1 MALYG
6 IMWKFTPILKHTL
19 WGGSKIAKLKGMVGK
34 GESIG
39 ESWEISS
46 LAGSVSVVAD
56 GVDAGL
62 SILQLIV
69 RDKERL
75 LGRRNYER
83 HGDEFPLLVKFID
96 AEKDLS
102 IQVHPDDAMA
112 SMHGHRG
119 KTEMWYVVD
128 AVEGTRICN
137 GFRNRIDK
145 SDYSQMVASGRIM
158 DSLNYIDIAKDDV
171 YYIPAGRIHAIGA
184 GAFLVEVQQ
193 ASDVTYRVYDYMRR
207 DADGR
212 LRELHVDLASEALDF
227 EDVGGGA
234 IAYEKSDDSAM
245 TLMQTDYFTTQLY
258 RLREEYVRDLRDLD
272 SFVVITLTEGECR
285 IIEGEESRVV
295 AAGDTILIAA
305 QAQSYTIIPNGSVA
319 FVEAFIEA

>member
-1 MALYG
+1 
-6 IMWKFTPILKHTL
+6 MWKFTPILKHTL
-19 WGGSKIAKLKGMVGK
+19 WGGSKIAELKGMDDK

-62 SILQLIV
+62 SILQLIA

-75 LGRRNYER
+75 LGCRNYER
-83 HGDEFPLLVKFID
+83 HGEEFPLLVKFID

-112 SMHGHRG
+112 STHGHRG

-128 AVEGTRICN
+128 AAEGTRICN

-207 DADGR
+207 DADGK

-227 EDVGGGA
+227 DDVGGGA
-234 IAYEKSDDSAM
+234 ICYDKVSDGEM
-245 TLMQTDYFTTQLY
+245 TLMQTDYFTTLLY
-258 RLREEYVRDLRDLD
+258 RLRHAHVRDLRNLD
-272 SFVVITLTEGECR
+272 SFVVITVTEGECR
-285 IIEGEESRVV
+285 IIEGEESRMV

-305 QAQSYTIIPNGSVA
+305 KAQSYTIIPSGSVA

>member
-1 MALYG
+1 
-6 IMWKFTPILKHTL
+6 MWKFTPILKHTL
-19 WGGSKIAKLKGMVGK
+19 WGGSKIAELKGMDDK

-62 SILQLIV
+62 SILQLIA
-69 RDKERL
+69 RDKECL

-83 HGDEFPLLVKFID
+83 HGNEFPLLVKFID

-112 SMHGHRG
+112 SIHGHRG

-128 AVEGTRICN
+128 AAEGTRICN

-207 DADGR
+207 DANGR

-227 EDVGGGA
+227 DDVGGGA
-234 IAYEKSDDSAM
+234 IVYDKNDDSAM

-258 RLREEYVRDLRDLD
+258 RLHEQYVRDLRDLD

-305 QAQSYTIIPNGSVA
+305 KAQSYTIIPNGSVA

>member
-1 MALYG
+1 
-6 IMWKFTPILKHTL
+6 MWKFTPILKHTL

-83 HGDEFPLLVKFID
+83 YGDEFPLLVKFID

-102 IQVHPDDAMA
+102 IQVHPNDAMA
-112 SMHGHRG
+112 LMHGHRG

-128 AVEGTRICN
+128 AADGTRICN

-212 LRELHVDLASEALDF
+212 LRELHVDLASKALDF
-227 EDVGGGA
+227 DDVGGGA
-234 IAYEKSDDSAM
+234 IVYAKNDDSAM

-258 RLREEYVRDLRDLD
+258 RLREEYVRDLRNLD

>member
-1 MALYG
+1 
-6 IMWKFTPILKHTL
+6 
-19 WGGSKIAKLKGMVGK
+19 
-34 GESIG
+34 
-39 ESWEISS
+39 
-46 LAGSVSVVAD
+46 
-56 GVDAGL
+56 
-62 SILQLIV
+62 
-69 RDKERL
+69 
-75 LGRRNYER
+75 
-83 HGDEFPLLVKFID
+83 
-96 AEKDLS
+96 
-102 IQVHPDDAMA
+102 
-112 SMHGHRG
+112 MHGHRG

-128 AVEGTRICN
+128 AAEGTRICN
-137 GFRNRIDK
+137 GFRKRIDK

-207 DADGR
+207 DANGR

-227 EDVGGGA
+227 DDVGGGA
-234 IAYEKSDDSAM
+234 IAYEKSGDSAM
-245 TLMQTDYFTTQLY
+245 TLMQTNYFTTQLY
-258 RLREEYVRDLRDLD
+258 RLREQYVRDLRDLD

-305 QAQSYTIIPNGSVA
+305 KAQSYTIIPSGSVA
-319 FVEAFIEA
+319 FVEAFIEV

>member
-1 MALYG
+1 
-6 IMWKFTPILKHTL
+6 
-19 WGGSKIAKLKGMVGK
+19 MVDK

-62 SILQLIV
+62 SILQLIA
-69 RDKERL
+69 RDKECL
-75 LGRRNYER
+75 LGRHNYER
-83 HGDEFPLLVKFID
+83 HGNEFPLLVKFID

-128 AVEGTRICN
+128 AAEGTRICN

-184 GAFLVEVQQ
+184 GAFLVEVQWW
-193 ASDVTYRVYDYMRR
+193 
-207 DADGR
+207 
-212 LRELHVDLASEALDF
+212 DLS
-227 EDVGGGA
+227 
-234 IAYEKSDDSAM
+234 
-245 TLMQTDYFTTQLY
+245 
-258 RLREEYVRDLRDLD
+258 
-272 SFVVITLTEGECR
+272 CW
-285 IIEGEESRVV
+285 
-295 AAGDTILIAA
+295 
-305 QAQSYTIIPNGSVA
+305 
-319 FVEAFIEA
+319 

>member
-1 MALYG
+1 
-6 IMWKFTPILKHTL
+6 MWKFTPILEHTL
-19 WGGSKIAKLKGMVGK
+19 WGGNKIARLKGLTDK

-46 LAGSVSVVAD
+46 LEGSVSVVAD
-56 GVDAGL
+56 GVDVGL
-62 SILQLIV
+62 SILQLIA

-102 IQVHPDDAMA
+102 IQVHPDDALA
-112 SMHGHRG
+112 LTQGHRG

-128 AVEGTRICN
+128 AAEGTRICN

-227 EDVGGGA
+227 DDVGGGA
-234 IAYEKSDDSAM
+234 IGYDKNDDTAM

-258 RLREEYVRDLRDLD
+258 RLREQYVRDLSDLD
-272 SFVVITLTEGECR
+272 SFVVITVTEGECQ
-285 IIEGEESRVV
+285 ITEGDENRVV
-295 AAGDTILIAA
+295 TAGDTILIAA
-305 QAQSYTIIPNGSVA
+305 QTQSYTIIPNGSVA

>member
-1 MALYG
+1 
-6 IMWKFTPILKHTL
+6 
-19 WGGSKIAKLKGMVGK
+19 
-34 GESIG
+34 
-39 ESWEISS
+39 
-46 LAGSVSVVAD
+46 
-56 GVDAGL
+56 
-62 SILQLIV
+62 
-69 RDKERL
+69 
-75 LGRRNYER
+75 
-83 HGDEFPLLVKFID
+83 
-96 AEKDLS
+96 
-102 IQVHPDDAMA
+102 
-112 SMHGHRG
+112 
-119 KTEMWYVVD
+119 MWYVVD
-128 AVEGTRICN
+128 AAEGTRICN

-227 EDVGGGA
+227 DDVGGGA
-234 IAYEKSDDSAM
+234 IVYEKSDDSAM
-245 TLMQTDYFTTQLY
+245 TLMQTDFFTTLLY
-258 RLREEYVRDLRDLD
+258 RLREQYVRDLRDLD

-305 QAQSYTIIPNGSVA
+305 QSQSYTIIPNGSVA
-319 FVEAFIEA
+319 FVEAFIEV